1 VARVARATS
10 VGSRTDVGRVR
21 EHNEDSL
28 LVAPPLYVIADG
40 MGGHAAGEV
49 ASEIAIRIFEE
60 AAITTADPDALKRAV
75 LDSNRAIIDGARE
88 GLGKHGMG
96 TTLTAAVIENDQL
109 LLAQVGDSRAYL
121 LEGQRLH
128 QITRDHSLVAE
139 LLSRGQITQEEARVH
154 PNRSVIT
161 RALGSDPHVQPDLY
175 EMRVHEGD
183 RLMLCSDGMSG
194 MLSATTIQQLLTEN
208 PDPQQAADAL
218 VDAANAAGGHDN
230 ITVIVVN
237 INKVN
242 PLANVRHK
250 RRFIWGVAVFFLVLT
265 LLVAGTA
272 GGIYAY
278 ARNAAFLINE
288 GGYVTLYRGL
298 PGEVLGFEL
307 KWRVERTA
315 GPVSSLNP
323 TTIDGLKQGIPTESL
338 DEAWE
343 LIEQYEKQLERP

>member
-1 VARVARATS
+1 
-10 VGSRTDVGRVR
+10 VGRVR

-49 ASEIAIRIFEE
+49 ASEIAIHVFEE
-60 AAITTADPDALKRAV
+60 AAITAADPEALKQAV
-75 LDSNRAIIDGARE
+75 LDSNRAIIHGAHE
-88 GLGKHGMG
+88 GLGKQGMG
-96 TTLTAAVIENDQL
+96 TTLTAAVIENDRL

-128 QITRDHSLVAE
+128 QVTRDHSLVAE
-139 LLSRGQITQEEARVH
+139 LLSRGQITPEEARVH

-175 EMRVHEGD
+175 ELRVHEGD
-183 RLMLCSDGMSG
+183 RLLLCSDGLSG
-194 MLSATTIQQLLTEN
+194 MLRATTIQQILTEN

-218 VDAANAAGGHDN
+218 VEAANVAGGHDN

-237 INKVN
+237 VNKVN
-242 PLANVRHK
+242 PLAKVQHK

-288 GGYVTLYRGL
+288 NGYVTLYRGL
-298 PGEVLGFEL
+298 PGEVLGLEL
-307 KWRVERTA
+307 KWRIEQTTV
-315 GPVSSLNP
+315 PVNSLNP
-323 TTIDGLKQGIPTESL
+323 TTVESLEQGIQTESL

-343 LIEQYEKQLERP
+343 LIEQYKKQLERP